1 MANKT
6 VVLLSTPEGRELV
19 TDSCKA
25 NNLVFAVFEELVE
38 AQITSN
44 VNFRR
49 RKLFDSFDDILDRI
63 QIEET

>member
-19 TDSCKA
+19 TGFCKDK
-25 NNLVFAVFEELVE
+25 NFDPAVFEELVK
-38 AQITSN
+38 AQVTSN

-49 RKLFDSFDDILDRI
+49 RGLFAKFDDILDRI
-63 QIEET
+63 EIEEA